1 MKRRLWLS
9 AVVMMFGSIASGAF
23 AQARRAGDIVVTAA
37 TVRAADGTT
46 VPYEIGTL
54 YVPENRRAT
63 GGRLIGVGFA
73 RIRARVPTGAPPVFW
88 LPGGPGLAVL
98 EAFDGDT
105 ETARNRLG
113 SWLTYRDTAD
123 LVIIE
128 QRGYSERGEKLTA
141 MSPAWPRDREYT
153 ARDDIDDALRRA
165 ASAIAAHPD
174 KDLAGYTID
183 ACADDVDD
191 LRRALGYPRISLF
204 GGSFGSQWSFAV
216 MRSHPD
222 IVARAV
228 LSSVEPLDFGY
239 DMPSPL
245 LATMQR
251 IAFDADRD
259 PGLAPYLP
267 TGGLMAAIDALRER
281 FARQPIT
288 VDPQDGG
295 GPVVIG
301 LADLQASLLAEA
313 SVPHTWPAFVL
324 SLYHGRYTD
333 WAREVA
339 RGRQAQEYK
348 LIGPLIDTSL
358 GITPSH
364 EFRLRHDP
372 ASAYLGEGGFAP
384 YLAAASAWPTPDL
397 GDDYRQL
404 RPIDTPVLLVH
415 GDWDTSTPIDNALA
429 QLPYLRNGHA
439 IVIHRGGHDGTFYQ
453 LRNEPAAREAVHRFL
468 RTGELRDLPTEVT
481 LSSPT
486 FTVPAFAAPA
496 TVAGRIP
503 PGRPLDAAVASP

>member
-9 AVVMMFGSIASGAF
+9 AVVMMLGSIASGAF
-23 AQARRAGDIVVTAA
+23 AQAHRAGDIVVTAS

-46 VPYEIGTL
+46 APYEIGTL

-63 GGRLIGVGFA
+63 GSRLIGVGFA

-98 EAFDGDT
+98 DAFDGRT
-105 ETARNRLG
+105 EAARSRLA

-123 LVIIE
+123 LVVIE
-128 QRGYSERGEKLTA
+128 QRGYTGRGEKLTA
-141 MSPAWPRDREYT
+141 MSPAWPRDRAFT
-153 ARDDIDDALRRA
+153 AQDDVADARMRVS
-165 ASAIAAHPD
+165 SAIAAHPD

-228 LSSVEPLDFGY
+228 LASVEPLDFGY

-251 IAFDADRD
+251 IAFEADRD

-267 TGGLMAAIDALRER
+267 PGGLMAAIDALRER
-281 FARQPIT
+281 FARQPVT
-288 VDPQDGG
+288 VDPGDGG
-295 GPVVIG
+295 APVVIG
-301 LADLQASLLAEA
+301 LADFQASLLAEA
-313 SVPHTWPAFVL
+313 GTPESWPAFVL
-324 SLYHGRYTD
+324 SLYHGHYTD

-339 RGRQAQEYK
+339 HGRQAQEYK

-358 GITPSH
+358 GVTPQR
-364 EFRLRHDP
+364 EYQLRHDP
-372 ASAYLGEGGFAP
+372 ARRYVGESGFAP

-397 GDDYRQL
+397 ADDYLQL

-415 GDWDTSTPIDNALA
+415 GDWDTSTPIDNTLA

-439 IVIHRGGHDGTFYQ
+439 IVVHRGGHDGVFYQ

-468 RTGELRDLPTEVT
+468 RTGELRDLPVEVT

-486 FTVPAFAAPA
+486 FAVPAFVAPA
-496 TVAGRIP
+496 TVAGRVP
-503 PGRPLDAAVASP
+503 RGRPLDAAIASP

>member
-1 MKRRLWLS
+1 
-9 AVVMMFGSIASGAF
+9 
-23 AQARRAGDIVVTAA
+23 
-37 TVRAADGTT
+37 
-46 VPYEIGTL
+46 
-54 YVPENRRAT
+54 
-63 GGRLIGVGFA
+63 
-73 RIRARVPTGAPPVFW
+73 
-88 LPGGPGLAVL
+88 
-98 EAFDGDT
+98 
-105 ETARNRLG
+105 
-113 SWLTYRDTAD
+113 
-123 LVIIE
+123 
-128 QRGYSERGEKLTA
+128 
-141 MSPAWPRDREYT
+141 
-153 ARDDIDDALRRA
+153 
-165 ASAIAAHPD
+165 
-174 KDLAGYTID
+174 
-183 ACADDVDD
+183 
-191 LRRALGYPRISLF
+191 
-204 GGSFGSQWSFAV
+204 
-216 MRSHPD
+216 
-222 IVARAV
+222 
-228 LSSVEPLDFGY
+228 
-239 DMPSPL
+239 
-245 LATMQR
+245 
-251 IAFDADRD
+251 
-259 PGLAPYLP
+259 
-267 TGGLMAAIDALRER
+267 
-281 FARQPIT
+281 
-288 VDPQDGG
+288 
-295 GPVVIG
+295 VVIG

-496 TVAGRIP
+496 KVAGRIP